1 MEIWSVNPLGK
12 IAKALE
18 KKKNSFD
25 ENVGKSA
32 EGWKKALDYWT
43 DDISRGDLEKFVS
56 DKFGRKFKLG
66 NYRGVPNKYGAMYK
80 FFGGFSEPREYVGGY
95 VYRNGKE
102 TSLYPDFYSVSVDDA
117 AESLKKRAGEQ
128 SGELKGLEEQLKKAN
143 AYLGRLEAV
152 FERTS
157 DADSAGELYDRMLQ
171 TKAMVE
177 ELESEIESIKSEGD
191 KSAEEAAK
199 KFAQKHILEWF
210 NANDD
215 NNAVLA
221 YKGE

>member
-1 MEIWSVNPLGK
+1 MEIYSVNPLGK

-25 ENVGKSA
+25 ENVEKSA
-32 EGWKKALDYWT
+32 EGWRKALDYWT

-56 DKFGRKFKLG
+56 DKFGKKFKLG

-80 FFGGFSEPREYVGGY
+80 FFGGLPDTREYVGGY

-102 TSLYPDFYSVSVDDA
+102 TAFYPDFYSISVDDA
-117 AESLKKRAGEQ
+117 AESMKKGAS

-143 AYLGRLEAV
+143 AYFGRLEAV
-152 FERTS
+152 FDRTS
-157 DADSAGELYDRMLQ
+157 DADAAGELYDRMVQ
-171 TKAMVE
+171 TKTIIE
-177 ELESEIESIKSEGD
+177 ELESEIETIKSGTD
-191 KSAEEAAK
+191 KAAEDAAK
-199 KFAQKHILEWF
+199 KLVQKRIIEWF
-210 NANDD
+210 EGEDEAG
-215 NNAVLA
+215 VLT